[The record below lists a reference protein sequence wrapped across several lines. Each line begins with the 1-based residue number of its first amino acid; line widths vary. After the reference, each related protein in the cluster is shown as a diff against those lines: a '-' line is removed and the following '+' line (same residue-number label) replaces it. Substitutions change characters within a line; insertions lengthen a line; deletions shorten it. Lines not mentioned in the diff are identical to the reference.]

1 MTAIGFPLD
10 CLLDPRLSPHA
21 ASPRPTWLWATDG
34 CRLLWAN
41 PAGAAIFG
49 AETPAAATALAFDTD
64 HPATIQIARLAASL
78 IDNGAPRLERLRGFD
93 ARPGGM
99 LTCACSR
106 IALAGI
112 GKAVLVVATERAGSD
127 LPLGERARR
136 LLAGVE
142 QPVMAF
148 AADGAALAATPPLT
162 AQLADIGLAK
172 LSDVATIGADALM
185 QQAIDTGSAAGDSR
199 IGPLTLTRIGE
210 GASTLVLATPLLAT
224 SALAMSQTAQ
234 QGPDAAAADDDATA
248 DALPHSPTIGE
259 PQHPLRFVWSIDD
272 HDRFAFESAEFAS
285 LIGPETTQAMQNP
298 WPEIAAQFRLDPHGT
313 IAVAI
318 TARETFS
325 RHIVPWPVD
334 GSDETLPVE
343 LSGLPMFDRER
354 QYRGYRGFG
363 ICRDVARLSALATAR
378 ALLQPAPADQ
388 PTEAQPLPAAMPAV
402 DQQPTAA
409 ANENSAPSLSPGEA
423 LAFDELAR
431 RLGDGLKQPPPST
444 GPVLP
449 PATDD
454 TAAPLPD
461 AALRRAQNKIRELE
475 TILDTATDGVIL
487 LDRDGRILSANH
499 SAQALFGYDADEFDG
514 LLFGDLFAPE
524 SRSAALAYLDRL
536 TGSGDPSGRDGFAAL
551 INEGRD
557 VIGRVRRG
565 GLLPLFMTL
574 GHIHHDDAQDRN
586 GQDRDKEDGQGWD
599 GQGLDDEEQDGS
611 SKLCAVFRDLT
622 AWKKTEE
629 ELLTARQ
636 QAEKT
641 SAAKSEFLAK
651 VSHEIRSPLNAII
664 GFSDMMID
672 ERFGP
677 VGNDRYR
684 DYLKDIRAAGTHL
697 IALLNDLLD
706 LSKIESGQFDLNF
719 TSLSLN
725 DLAQQSVA
733 ALQPQANRARVII
746 RTALAETLPHVVA
759 DARSIRQII
768 LNLLSNSV
776 TLTGAGG
783 QIIVSTTL
791 TDAGEVALRVRD
803 TGVGL
808 SEKELASTLDP
819 FHDMT
824 TRPRWSDTG
833 TGLGLPITRALAQ
846 ANRAIFRISSAVD
859 SGTLVEVAFP
869 ANRQLAE

>member
-21 ASPRPTWLWATDG
+21 ASPRPTWLWSTDG
-34 CRLLWAN
+34 RRLLWAN
-41 PAGAAIFG
+41 PVGAAIFG
-49 AETPAAATALAFDTD
+49 APTPAATAALNFDATHT
-64 HPATIQIARLAASL
+64 ATVQIARLAASL

-106 IALAGI
+106 IALAGF
-112 GKAVLVVATERAGSD
+112 GKAVLVVASERAGPD
-127 LPLGERARR
+127 LPLDERTRR
-136 LLAGVE
+136 LFADIA
-142 QPVMAF
+142 QPVMAY
-148 AADGAALAATPPLT
+148 AADGSALAATATLT
-162 AQLADIGLAK
+162 ARLAELDQA
-172 LSDVATIGADALM
+172 DGADALVQPALVSDALM
-185 QQAIDTGSAAGDSR
+185 SGSATGDSR

-210 GASTLVLATPLLAT
+210 GASTLVLAMPQMARPAATPTDTLST
-224 SALAMSQTAQ
+224 T
-234 QGPDAAAADDDATA
+234 
-248 DALPHSPTIGE
+248 E
-259 PQHPLRFVWSIDD
+259 PRQPLRFVWSIDD
-272 HDRFAFESAEFAS
+272 GERFAFESDEFAS
-285 LIGPETTQAMQNP
+285 LIGPATTQALHHP
-298 WPEIAAQFRLDPHGT
+298 WSQIAAQFHLDPHGE
-313 IAVAI
+313 IAGAI
-318 TARETFS
+318 AARQTFS
-325 RHIVPWPVD
+325 RHVVPWPVD

-354 QYRGYRGFG
+354 NFRGYRGFG
-363 ICRDVARLSALATAR
+363 ICRDVVRLAALATAR
-378 ALLQPAPADQ
+378 ALLAPAAADRPPDATPPEADEQ
-388 PTEAQPLPAAMPAV
+388 PSPVASEP
-402 DQQPTAA
+402 PT
-409 ANENSAPSLSPGEA
+409 LSPGEA

-431 RLGDGLKQPPPST
+431 RLGDGLKQPPSSGDPI
-444 GPVLP
+444 LP
-449 PATDD
+449 PAEDI
-454 TAAPLPD
+454 ALPAEA
-461 AALRRAQNKIRELE
+461 AALQRAQDRIRELE

-487 LDRDGRILSANH
+487 LDRNSRILSANH
-499 SAQALFGYDADEFDG
+499 SAQALFGYDAADFEG

-524 SRSAALAYLDRL
+524 SRGAALAYLDRL
-536 TGSGDPSGRDGFAAL
+536 TGSGSQAGKDGLAAL

-574 GHIHHDDAQDRN
+574 GAISAE
-586 GQDRDKEDGQGWD
+586 GEDSD
-599 GQGLDDEEQDGS
+599 G
-611 SKLCAVFRDLT
+611 KLCAVFRDLT

-629 ELLTARQ
+629 ELMTARQ

-641 SAAKSEFLAK
+641 STAKSEFLAK

-677 VGNDRYR
+677 VGNERYR

-697 IALLNDLLD
+697 IALLDDLLD
-706 LSKIESGQFDLNF
+706 LSKIESGQFDLTF
-719 TSLSLN
+719 AALSLN

-733 ALQPQANRARVII
+733 AMQPQANHARIII
-746 RTALAETLPHVVA
+746 RTALAEALPPIVA
-759 DARSIRQII
+759 DARSMRQII

-776 TLTGAGG
+776 ALTGAGG

-808 SEKELASTLDP
+808 SEQDLATTLDP

-824 TRPRWSDTG
+824 TRPRWGDTG

-846 ANRAIFRISSAVD
+846 ANRAVFRISSAVD
-859 SGTLVEVAFP
+859 SGTLVEIAFP
-869 ANRQLAE
+869 ASRQLAQ

>member
-10 CLLDPRLSPHA
+10 CLVDPRLSAHA
-21 ASPRPTWLWATDG
+21 ASPRPTWLWSTDG
-34 CRLLWAN
+34 RRLLWAN
-41 PAGAAIFG
+41 PVGAAIFG
-49 AETPAAATALAFDTD
+49 AATPAATGGLSFAAT
-64 HPATIQIARLAASL
+64 HPAAAQIAQLARSL

-106 IALAGI
+106 IALEGV
-112 GKAVLVVATERAGSD
+112 GKAVLVVASEPAGPD
-127 LPLGERARR
+127 LPLAERTRR
-136 LLAGVE
+136 LLADIGE
-142 QPVMAF
+142 PVAAF
-148 AADGAALAATPPLT
+148 AADGTALAATAALT
-162 AQLADIGLAK
+162 ERLAQAAADGSA
-172 LSDVATIGADALM
+172 LSPDALPLDALGAEALVR
-185 QQAIDTGSAAGDSR
+185 QALVSGSATGDSR

-210 GASTLVLATPLLAT
+210 GASTLVLAMPLQ
-224 SALAMSQTAQ
+224 AMPRAAMPQTAKPAP
-234 QGPDAAAADDDATA
+234 GPLAEAEAR
-248 DALPHSPTIGE
+248 
-259 PQHPLRFVWSIDD
+259 QPLRFVWSIDSEG
-272 HDRFAFESAEFAS
+272 RFAFESEEFAA
-285 LIGPETTQAMQNP
+285 LIGPQTTQALHDSWQAIAARFGLDP
-298 WPEIAAQFRLDPHGT
+298 QGEIADA
-313 IAVAI
+313 IA
-318 TARETFS
+318 ARETFS
-325 RHIVPWPVD
+325 RHVVPWPVD

-354 QYRGYRGFG
+354 NVRGYRGFG

-378 ALLQPAPADQ
+378 TLLTPASAEPNGRNNQSD
-388 PTEAQPLPAAMPAV
+388 E
-402 DQQPTAA
+402 DGAA
-409 ANENSAPSLSPGEA
+409 AAPQTGAPTLSPGEV

-431 RLGDGLKQPPPST
+431 RLGDGLKA
-444 GPVLP
+444 P
-449 PATDD
+449 PAAIGAPILPVAAEDAAPDTTPRPDPAPHAD
-454 TAAPLPD
+454 TALHAT
-461 AALRRAQNKIRELE
+461 LRQAQRRIRELE
-475 TILDTATDGVIL
+475 TVLDTATDGVIL

-499 SAQALFGYDADEFDG
+499 SAQALFGYDAGDFDG

-524 SRSAALAYLDRL
+524 SRGPALAYLDRL
-536 TGSGDPSGRDGFAAL
+536 TGSGRDTSQDGFAAL
-551 INEGRD
+551 INEGRE

-574 GHIHHDDAQDRN
+574 GAVPGEDDHDGKPN
-586 GQDRDKEDGQGWD
+586 G
-599 GQGLDDEEQDGS
+599 
-611 SKLCAVFRDLT
+611 KLCAVFRDLT

-629 ELLTARQ
+629 ELMTARE

-677 VGNDRYR
+677 VGNERYR

-697 IALLNDLLD
+697 IALLDDLLD
-706 LSKIESGQFDLNF
+706 LSKIESGEAELTFAA
-719 TSLSLN
+719 LSLN
-725 DLAQQSVA
+725 DLARQSVA

-746 RTALAETLPHVVA
+746 RTALSQTLPHIVA
-759 DARSIRQII
+759 DARSMRQIV
-768 LNLLSNSV
+768 LNLLSHSV
-776 TLTGAGG
+776 ALTGAGG
-783 QIIVSTTL
+783 QIIVSTAL

-808 SEKELASTLDP
+808 SEKELATTLDP

-824 TRPRWSDTG
+824 TKPRWGDTG

-859 SGTLVEVAFP
+859 SGTLVEIAFP
-869 ANRQLAE
+869 ASRQRAE